1 MKKILCIALAL
12 LMILSLCACGK
23 KSAEEEEGPNA
34 VGTLPIPFDDPNNLQ
49 EAMIPAEFKADG
61 LKMAEDGTYTLDADI
76 YVQVMYDAVD
86 VSRMKKGDRFFDADG
101 NEMTVS
107 SIKSEDSLLLVNG
120 GLDEGGVTLFSV
132 GGGVYMQVN
141 EDGFVAVFNTGA
153 ATYPVSPDFTLVDN
167 ADPGNP
173 DVTVP
178 LAELADYLA
187 ADTIGFTP
195 NNTTLEIADAQ
206 ITGVTRNCVP

>member
-1 MKKILCIALAL
+1 MRFEKILCIALAL

-61 LKMAEDGTYTLDADI
+61 L
-76 YVQVMYDAVD
+76 
-86 VSRMKKGDRFFDADG
+86 
-101 NEMTVS
+101 
-107 SIKSEDSLLLVNG
+107 
-120 GLDEGGVTLFSV
+120 DEGGVTLFSV

-178 LAELADYLA
+178 LTELADYLA

-195 NNTTLEIADAQ
+195 DNTTLEIADAQ